1 VSAFKNH
8 GTPLTYPILINAFF
22 KNATAWLDMVLR
34 GALTRG
40 FNVRL
45 NQG

>member
-1 VSAFKNH
+1 VDGKSVVFQKQLQQLEYEA
-8 GTPLTYPILINAFF
+8 L
-22 KNATAWLDMVLR
+22 LR